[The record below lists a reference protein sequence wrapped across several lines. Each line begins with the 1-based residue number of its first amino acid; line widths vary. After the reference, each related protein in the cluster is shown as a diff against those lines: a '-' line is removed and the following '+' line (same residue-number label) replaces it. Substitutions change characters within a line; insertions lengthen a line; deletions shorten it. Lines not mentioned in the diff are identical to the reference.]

1 MATLQCEIV
10 TPERKVFSCEASFV
24 VLPAAEGE
32 MGVLPMHEPVV
43 TTLNAGSARVTID
56 GEKEPTKFVVA
67 GGYAQVE
74 SERVIILAD
83 RAMAVADI
91 DATEVGATLA
101 KLESRLEALKPE
113 DDDYAF
119 AQAELK
125 WFELLRSQAPSKA
138 H

>member
-10 TPERKVFSCEASFV
+10 TPERKVFSCEASFI

-43 TTLNAGSARVTID
+43 TTLNAGSARVTVD
-56 GEKEPTKFVVA
+56 CEKEPTKFVGA

-74 SERVIILAD
+74 YERVIILAD
-83 RAMAVADI
+83 RARAVADI
-91 DATEVGATLA
+91 DVNEVGAKLA
-101 KLESRLEALKPE
+101 KLEDSLEALKPE

-119 AQAELK
+119 ATAEMK
-125 WFELLRSQAPSKA
+125 WYELLKSQAPSKA

>member
-32 MGVLPMHEPVV
+32 MGVLPKHEPVV
-43 TTLNAGSARVTID
+43 TTLNAGSARVTVD
-56 GEKEPTKFVVA
+56 GETEPTKFVVA

-74 SERVIILAD
+74 AERVIILAD
-83 RAMAVADI
+83 RAIALSEVADI
-91 DATEVGATLA
+91 DLVSKLA
-101 KLESRLEALKPE
+101 KLEDRLASLKPE

-119 AQAELK
+119 AKAEQEWYLLLK
-125 WFELLRSQAPSKA
+125 AQVPGKA
-138 H
+138 Q